1 MNLSARLKSMRTAK
15 SSKRRLDI
23 FKIKESPE
31 IQKRPVVVS
40 QILKKMTRI
49 QQLLFT
55 LNIKFKLILDIHLV
69 YKLTKF
75 HSPVLV
81 RVVRDLHTLSLN

>member
-23 FKIKESPE
+23 FKIKKSPE

-40 QILKKMTRI
+40 QI
-49 QQLLFT
+49 
-55 LNIKFKLILDIHLV
+55 FKENDTDPTTSIYIE
-69 YKLTKF
+69 Y
-75 HSPVLV
+75 
-81 RVVRDLHTLSLN
+81 